1 MVLVSNEWQSNK
13 DDDQKSS
20 LAAANTSSTTSTI
33 STPATEEAAA
43 DALVAVNNVSY
54 TVTDISLNS
63 SDQVLTA
70 RPSPAVDISKRQLRI
85 NKKALSIMELNRKTE
100 QEQLLLR
107 EKHGTE
113 TCEPIENINNSNS
126 NSNINSNINSSDAND
141 NLENQENNNTTLPS
155 TEICDSNT
163 NTLQVEIGVLQII
176 LYAGNNIETIIG

>member
-126 NSNINSNINSSDAND
+126 NINSNINSSDAND